1 MQPNAALIPF
11 YLRLASVESA
21 VEHAK
26 EGVQQL
32 EKAEQHQKNALPM
45 RCIVALVVLIVIML
59 VILIAK
65 HAPAQNNSNNR

>member
-1 MQPNAALIPF
+1 
-11 YLRLASVESA
+11 VESA

-45 RCIVALVVLIVIML
+45 RCIIALVVLIVIML
-59 VILIAK
+59 IILIAK
-65 HAPAQNNSNNR
+65 HAPAQNNNSSN